1 MHKIRKILEEN
12 DHERGRKND
21 AFLKLTFTN
30 ILAIGLFTS
39 DNSFCNSFQ
48 SDKRSQHCGCKWDI
62 FDFNFK
68 NGLYNLY
75 FVQKM
80 GV

>member
-1 MHKIRKILEEN
+1 MHKIRKILDEN
-12 DHERGRKND
+12 DHERGRKNP
-21 AFLKLTFTN
+21 AFFKLTFTN

-48 SDKRSQHCGCKWDI
+48 SDKRSQHCGCKWER
-62 FDFNFK
+62 FGLNFSIGLK
-68 NGLYNLY
+68 NLH